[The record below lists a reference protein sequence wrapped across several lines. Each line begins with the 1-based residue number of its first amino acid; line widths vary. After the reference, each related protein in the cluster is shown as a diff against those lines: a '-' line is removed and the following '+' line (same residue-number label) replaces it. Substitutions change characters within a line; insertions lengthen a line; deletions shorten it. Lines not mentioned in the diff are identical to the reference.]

1 MFDAKMGSKKNAN
14 FTNFWKIEY
23 AEKMNNGLSLVAP
36 AFKTSLAKQCRSQK
50 LCSNSS

>member
-23 AEKMNNGLSLVAP
+23 AEKMNNGLSLVAA
-36 AFKTSLAKQCRSQK
+36 AFKTFPRKAMYITEALQ
-50 LCSNSS
+50 